1 MACTHPYLHTQRDPP
16 SHTNSARFQKTPLPD
31 AESSSIVL
39 HRVLC
44 YRLLGNCL
52 LLRSSRS
59 TIGIGDAY
67 RIAIEGLDITSVG
80 TGLVV

>member
-1 MACTHPYLHTQRDPP
+1 MACTNPYLYTQQDPP
-16 SHTNSARFQKTPLPD
+16 SHTNSAWFQKTPLPD

-59 TIGIGDAY
+59 SIGIGDAY
-67 RIAIEGLDITSVG
+67 RIAMECLEITSAG
-80 TGLVV
+80 QY